1 MNMVSTGSFEL
12 LRHGNR
18 TLYRLSF
25 QDPAQNDGRE
35 DGGIVWYE
43 VADYGISLKYVTS
56 DKYSDLGSL
65 RKLTEEEPE
74 CNNSIGES
82 LI

>member
-1 MNMVSTGSFEL
+1 MNIVSTGSFEVL
-12 LRHGNR
+12 WHGSR

-43 VADYGISLKYVTS
+43 VSGYGPSLKYVTS
-56 DKYSDLGSL
+56 DNYANLDRL
-65 RKLTEEEPE
+65 RTAE
-74 CNNSIGES
+74 CNNGIEFPF
-82 LI
+82 